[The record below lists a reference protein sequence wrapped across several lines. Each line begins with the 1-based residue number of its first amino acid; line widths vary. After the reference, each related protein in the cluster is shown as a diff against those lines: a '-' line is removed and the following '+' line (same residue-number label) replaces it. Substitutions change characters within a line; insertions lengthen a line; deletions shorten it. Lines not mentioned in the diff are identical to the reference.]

1 MWFVVAVN
9 FPPLHIKSPC
19 CACDID
25 LNYCRYLHDKH
36 LIFYFEEEFPGVVIG
51 EPQCVLNKHTEVV
64 AYHIELTTNPD
75 RRGAVHGIWRKFME
89 CGILNV
95 DCLKKFPAHYV
106 EGVFSPAD
114 MMKLFEKL
122 LIVSEV
128 NAGEY
133 LMPSVLHAEPLA
145 NSNPEPETQSVPPMV
160 LHFPGGA
167 ARYGVFCGAICHVM
181 TESKWKLYKNVEST
195 EPFHLSRNSIHF
207 SVPGYRGKII
217 INDSFDPF
225 FLVTIHRAHG
235 NALPNMCVKVRD
247 TIMHAIEVATEK
259 LHYTPDTPQVA
270 FLCEEEHTHASLHPA
285 TVSETGT
292 ELLCTK
298 DSTLGW
304 PLTSQHRLW
313 LTGMLW
319 NYSSMPY
326 PLM

>member
-1 MWFVVAVN
+1 M
-9 FPPLHIKSPC
+9 
-19 CACDID
+19 
-25 LNYCRYLHDKH
+25 
-36 LIFYFEEEFPGVVIG
+36 VIG

-64 AYHIELTTNPD
+64 AYHIELTTNPN

-133 LMPSVLHAEPLA
+133 LMPSVLQAKPLA
-145 NSNPEPETQSVPPMV
+145 NCNPEPETQSVPPMV

-167 ARYGVFCGAICHVM
+167 ARYGVFCGAICNLM
-181 TESKWKLYKNVEST
+181 TESKWKLYRNAEST
-195 EPFHLSRNSIHF
+195 EPFHLTRNSIHF
-207 SVPGYRGKII
+207 SVPDYQGKVT

-225 FLVTIHRAHG
+225 FLVTIHHAHLD
-235 NALPNMCVKVRD
+235 ALPTMCAEVQD
-247 TIMHAIEVATEK
+247 TIIHATEVATEK

-270 FLCEEEHTHASLHPA
+270 FLCEEEHTHTSLHPA
-285 TVSETGT
+285 TVSYKYTPT
-292 ELLCTK
+292 RLLCTK
-298 DSTLGW
+298 DSKLGR
-304 PLTSQHRLW
+304 PLTSQHKVW
-313 LTGMLW
+313 LTGTLVLK
-319 NYSSMPY
+319 YSVPQAV
-326 PLM
+326 